1 MKGFDFNLD
10 LGEVEDTKLGL
21 LLDNHDGNDNLD
33 SNLYF
38 IFSRIAID
46 ERRNKKQKQ
55 WINTDYEKKLEKMT
69 KPLKS
74 EISSKSES

>member
-10 LGEVEDTKLGL
+10 LGEVEDTKSGL

-38 IFSRIAID
+38 IFSQIAID

-55 WINTDYEKKLEKMT
+55 WTNTDEEKKVEKMT